1 LSHNSL
7 FAGIDVGS
15 SFTKVVLLDPA
26 KNIYGS
32 DIRFS
37 GTNLRIAAE
46 HGLHTALQ
54 HNNLDSRIKRIVATG
69 FGRKNVVIDNQNISA
84 ITEISCNAKA
94 AQFYY
99 PNKAL
104 SIIDIGGQ
112 DTKIIKTRDGKR
124 ISFKMNRKCAAGTG
138 MFLEELALKLRV
150 QPTDLNSLA
159 SESSNPNSIS
169 SYCTVFAATEILS
182 RIREGAALEDMV
194 RGAFHSVV
202 KRVMEIDVLENE
214 VVLTGGV
221 IAHNP
226 TIVEI
231 FEEELGRSV
240 FVPPFPQLFVALG
253 AALYALEEGTSI

>member
-1 LSHNSL
+1 LSHKSL

-15 SFTKVVLLDPA
+15 SFTKVVLIDTS
-26 KNIYGS
+26 KTIYGT
-32 DIRFS
+32 DIHFS
-37 GTNLRIAAE
+37 GTNLRDSAE
-46 HGLHTALQ
+46 QGLYSALQ
-54 HNNLDSRIKRIVATG
+54 NNNLKSSIKGIVATG
-69 FGRKNVVIDNQNISA
+69 YGRKNVLIDEQTIST

-112 DTKIIKTRDGKR
+112 DTKIIKTQDGRR

-138 MFLEELALKLRV
+138 MFLEELALKLRI
-150 QPTDLNSLA
+150 QPADLDRLA
-159 SESSNPNSIS
+159 SESSNPTSIS

-182 RIREGAALEDMV
+182 RIREGETMEDMV

-226 TIVEI
+226 TIIEI

-240 FVPPFPQLFVALG
+240 SVPPSPQLFVALG
-253 AALYALEEGTSI
+253 AALYALEE

>member
-1 LSHNSL
+1 MPL

-15 SFTKVVLLDPA
+15 SFTKVVVIDQS
-26 KNIYGS
+26 KNIYGT

-37 GTNLRIAAE
+37 GTNLRNTAE
-46 HGLHTALQ
+46 QSLYTALQ
-54 HNNLDSRIKRIVATG
+54 NNNLESRIKGIVATG
-69 FGRKNVVIDNQNISA
+69 YGRRNVQIDEQTIST

-99 PNKAL
+99 PNKEL

-112 DTKIIKTRDGKR
+112 DTKIIKTKDGKR
-124 ISFKMNRKCAAGTG
+124 TNFKMNRKCAAGTG
-138 MFLEELALKLRV
+138 MFLEELALKLRI
-150 QPTDLNSLA
+150 QPNDLNILA
-159 SESSNPNSIS
+159 SESSNPTSIS

-182 RIREGAALEDMV
+182 RIREGETMEDLV

-221 IAHNP
+221 IAHNSI
-226 TIVEI
+226 IVDI

-240 FVPPFPQLFVALG
+240 SVPPSPQLFVAVG
-253 AALYALEEGTSI
+253 AALYALEEGTSV

>member
-1 LSHNSL
+1 MSHDSL

-15 SFTKVVLLDPA
+15 SFTKVVLIDPT
-26 KNIYGS
+26 KNIYGT

-37 GTNLRIAAE
+37 GTNLRTAAE
-46 HGLHTALQ
+46 QGLHAALQ
-54 HNNLDSRIKRIVATG
+54 KNNLDSRINRIVATG
-69 FGRKNVVIDNQNISA
+69 YGRKNVLIDNKRISA

-104 SIIDIGGQ
+104 SIVDIGGQ

-124 ISFKMNRKCAAGTG
+124 TSFKMNRKCAAGTG

-150 QPTDLNSLA
+150 QPTELNSLA
-159 SESSNPNSIS
+159 SKSSNPNPIS
-169 SYCTVFAATEILS
+169 SYCTVFAGTEILS
-182 RIREGAALEDMV
+182 RIREGEGLEDMV

-202 KRVMEIDVLENE
+202 KRVMEIDVLDNE
-214 VVLTGGV
+214 IILTGGV

-226 TIVEI
+226 TVVDI

-240 FVPPFPQLFVALG
+240 
-253 AALYALEEGTSI
+253 